1 MSKFIGFT
9 KNGINKALAFVS
21 ALSFAALLPVA
32 AYADTSAMLA
42 ALETKVAALAVDLYA
57 IGVVIL
63 GITLAVIA
71 VKWVVRLTKTG

>member
-1 MSKFIGFT
+1 MGKFIGFT
-9 KNGINKALAFVS
+9 KNGVSKALAFCS
-21 ALSFAALLPVA
+21 ALSFAVMLPVA

-42 ALETKVAALAVDLYA
+42 SLQTKVSALAVDLYA

-71 VKWVVRLTKTG
+71 VKWVIRLTKAG